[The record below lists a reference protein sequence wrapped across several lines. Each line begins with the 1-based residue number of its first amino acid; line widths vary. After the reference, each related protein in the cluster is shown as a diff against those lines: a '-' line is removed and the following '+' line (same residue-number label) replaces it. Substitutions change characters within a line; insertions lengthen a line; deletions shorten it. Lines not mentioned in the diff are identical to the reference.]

1 MKPQHLILIL
11 MLTVSCTETENQP
24 VSAENTDSLLFQE
37 FLGLIPDTTLPIEI
51 YCGFDHVNRIDNR
64 SKYSKY
70 MYNFIQPVA
79 RLKWNNGINIVFYAA
94 EAEIYVPILCT
105 YDESGKMID
114 SITIHTHGCNYS
126 PEFEGISFAAINQE
140 MEISLSDTEKVYI
153 YNENTPYVDPILDSI
168 KIIEIKYKLN
178 PVGKLEMIKKGT
190 RVFDY

>member
-1 MKPQHLILIL
+1 MQNLILL
-11 MLTVSCTETENQP
+11 LLTGLLFSCTGNINEINTND
-24 VSAENTDSLLFQE
+24 TDSLLFQE
-37 FLGLIPDTTLPIEI
+37 FLALIPDTSLPMEI

-178 PVGKLEMIKKGT
+178 PVGKFEMINNETK
-190 RVFDY
+190 VVDY